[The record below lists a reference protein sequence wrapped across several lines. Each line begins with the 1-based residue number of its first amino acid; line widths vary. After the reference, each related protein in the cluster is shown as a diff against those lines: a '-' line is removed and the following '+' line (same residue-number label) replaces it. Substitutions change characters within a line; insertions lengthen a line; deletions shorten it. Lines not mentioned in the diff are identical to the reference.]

1 RLNQERQQMEAV
13 MLEEARA
20 QVEAEL
26 ARGMPP
32 AVLIAE
38 STNWHPGIVGL
49 LASRLKDLAR
59 RPVFAISF
67 DGDGKGTG
75 SGRSIPGVDLG
86 RLVRQALDRD
96 LLSRG
101 GGHAMA
107 AGITI
112 RRDRL
117 GDFRAFLEAEAASAV
132 TQALGNDA
140 LKIDGAA
147 SADSAILALIE
158 EMEQAGPYG
167 AGHPTPVLALP
178 LHRIVDLRAVGN
190 GHL

>member
-1 RLNQERQQMEAV
+1 RLNQERQQMETV

-20 QVEAEL
+20 QVDAEL

-38 STNWHPGIVGL
+38 STNWLPGIVGL

-86 RLVRQALDRD
+86 RLVKEALQRG

-117 GDFRAFLEAEAASAV
+117 GEFRAFLEDAAAATV
-132 TQALGNDA
+132 AQALDHDA
-140 LKIDGAA
+140 
-147 SADSAILALIE
+147 
-158 EMEQAGPYG
+158 
-167 AGHPTPVLALP
+167 
-178 LHRIVDLRAVGN
+178 
-190 GHL
+190 